1 MIELLR
7 LKKEILLNYS
17 RYERFGILILFIVI
31 LILFE
36 IIFIINIMREENE
49 IYISFSG
56 VVMKNNIGL
65 FIINDKDMKILYKN
79 KYLYFNGKR
88 IKYSIEKITKDV
100 IKKDNNKYNE
110 VLLRFKLSKK
120 KYKDNDVIDISIR
133 RDKESIIKMF
143 KIIWRGDKSWK

>member
-1 MIELLR
+1 M
-7 LKKEILLNYS
+7 NYS
-17 RYERFGILILFIVI
+17 RYERFGLLIFLIII

-36 IIFIINIMREENE
+36 IIFIINIMREKNE
-49 IYISFSG
+49 LYISFSG

-65 FIINDKDMKILYKN
+65 FIVNDKDMKILYKN

-110 VLLRFKLSKK
+110 VLLRFKFSKK

-143 KIIWRGDKSWK
+143 KIIWRGDKS

>member
-1 MIELLR
+1 M
-7 LKKEILLNYS
+7 NYS
-17 RYERFGILILFIVI
+17 RYERFGLLIFFVVI

-110 VLLRFKLSKK
+110 VLLRFKFSKK

>member
-1 MIELLR
+1 M
-7 LKKEILLNYS
+7 NYS
-17 RYERFGILILFIVI
+17 RYERFGLLIFFIII

-36 IIFIINIMREENE
+36 VIFIINIMREKNE

-110 VLLRFKLSKK
+110 VLLRFKFSKK

-143 KIIWRGDKSWK
+143 KIIWRGDKS

>member
-1 MIELLR
+1 M
-7 LKKEILLNYS
+7 NYS
-17 RYERFGILILFIVI
+17 RYERFGLLIFLIII

-36 IIFIINIMREENE
+36 IIFIINIMREKNE

-110 VLLRFKLSKK
+110 VLLKFKFSKK

-143 KIIWRGDKSWK
+143 KIIWRGDKS

>member
-1 MIELLR
+1 M
-7 LKKEILLNYS
+7 NYS
-17 RYERFGILILFIVI
+17 RYERFGLLIFLIII

-36 IIFIINIMREENE
+36 IIFIVNIMREENE

-56 VVMKNNIGL
+56 VFMKNNIGL

-110 VLLRFKLSKK
+110 VLLRFKFSKK

-143 KIIWRGDKSWK
+143 KIIWRGDKS

>member
-1 MIELLR
+1 M
-7 LKKEILLNYS
+7 NYS
-17 RYERFGILILFIVI
+17 RYERFGLLIFFIII

-36 IIFIINIMREENE
+36 IIFIVNIMREENE

-65 FIINDKDMKILYKN
+65 FIVNDKDMKILYKN

-110 VLLRFKLSKK
+110 VLLRFKFSKK

-143 KIIWRGDKSWK
+143 KIIWRGDKS

>member
-1 MIELLR
+1 M
-7 LKKEILLNYS
+7 NYS
-17 RYERFGILILFIVI
+17 RYERFGLLIFFIII

-36 IIFIINIMREENE
+36 VIFIINIMREKNE

-65 FIINDKDMKILYKN
+65 FIVNDKDMKILYKN

-110 VLLRFKLSKK
+110 VLLRFKFSKK

-143 KIIWRGDKSWK
+143 KIIWRGDKS

>member
-1 MIELLR
+1 M
-7 LKKEILLNYS
+7 NYS
-17 RYERFGILILFIVI
+17 RYERFGLLIFLIII

-36 IIFIINIMREENE
+36 IIFIINIMREKNE

-110 VLLRFKLSKK
+110 VLLRFKFSKK

-143 KIIWRGDKSWK
+143 KIIWRGDKS

>member
-1 MIELLR
+1 M
-7 LKKEILLNYS
+7 NYS
-17 RYERFGILILFIVI
+17 RYERFGLLIFLIII

-36 IIFIINIMREENE
+36 IIFIVNIMREENE

-110 VLLRFKLSKK
+110 VLINFKFSKK
-120 KYKDNDVIDISIR
+120 KYKDNDVINISVR
-133 RDKESIIKMF
+133 NEKEPIINMF
-143 KIIWRGDKSWK
+143 KIIWKGENI

>member
-1 MIELLR
+1 M
-7 LKKEILLNYS
+7 EILLNYS
-17 RYERFGILILFIVI
+17 RYERFGLLIFLIII

-36 IIFIINIMREENE
+36 VIFIINIMREKNE

-110 VLLRFKLSKK
+110 VLLRFKFSKK

>member
-1 MIELLR
+1 M
-7 LKKEILLNYS
+7 NYS
-17 RYERFGILILFIVI
+17 RYERFGLLIFLIII

-36 IIFIINIMREENE
+36 IIFIVNIMREENE

-110 VLLRFKLSKK
+110 VLLKFKFSKK

-143 KIIWRGDKSWK
+143 KIIWRGDKS

>member
-1 MIELLR
+1 M
-7 LKKEILLNYS
+7 NYS
-17 RYERFGILILFIVI
+17 RYERFCLLIFLIII

-36 IIFIINIMREENE
+36 VIFIINIMREKNE

-110 VLLRFKLSKK
+110 VLLRFKFSKK

-143 KIIWRGDKSWK
+143 KIIWRGDKS

>member
-1 MIELLR
+1 M
-7 LKKEILLNYS
+7 EILLNYS
-17 RYERFGILILFIVI
+17 RYERFGLLIFLIII

-36 IIFIINIMREENE
+36 VIFIINIMREKNE

-110 VLLRFKLSKK
+110 VLLRFKFSKK

-143 KIIWRGDKSWK
+143 KIIWRGDKS

>member
-1 MIELLR
+1 M
-7 LKKEILLNYS
+7 EILLNYS
-17 RYERFGILILFIVI
+17 RYERFGLLIFFIII

-36 IIFIINIMREENE
+36 VIFIINIMREKNE

-65 FIINDKDMKILYKN
+65 FIVNDKDMKILYKN

-110 VLLRFKLSKK
+110 VLLRFKFSKK

>member
-1 MIELLR
+1 M
-7 LKKEILLNYS
+7 EILLNYS
-17 RYERFGILILFIVI
+17 RYERFGLLIFFIII

-36 IIFIINIMREENE
+36 VIFIINIMREKNE

-110 VLLRFKLSKK
+110 VLLRFKFSKK

-143 KIIWRGDKSWK
+143 KIIWRGDKS

>member
-1 MIELLR
+1 M
-7 LKKEILLNYS
+7 NYS
-17 RYERFGILILFIVI
+17 RYERFGLLIFFIII

-36 IIFIINIMREENE
+36 IIFIINIMREKNE
-49 IYISFSG
+49 LYISFSG

-65 FIINDKDMKILYKN
+65 FIVNDKDMKILYKN

-110 VLLRFKLSKK
+110 ILINFKFSKK
-120 KYKDNDVIDISIR
+120 KYKDNDVINISIR
-133 RDKESIIKMF
+133 NEKEPIINMF
-143 KIIWRGDKSWK
+143 KIIWKGEINWN